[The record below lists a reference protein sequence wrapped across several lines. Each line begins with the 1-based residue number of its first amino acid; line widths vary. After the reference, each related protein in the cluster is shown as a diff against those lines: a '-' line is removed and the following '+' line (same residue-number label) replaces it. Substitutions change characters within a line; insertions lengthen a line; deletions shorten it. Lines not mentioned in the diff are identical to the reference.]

1 MQVTTF
7 MPKHPAS
14 GDGERSKGRFLLALL
29 LGLLP
34 LALLVVVI
42 GGTLTV
48 LAVIRPI
55 IAATS
60 FFEQQYLLAS
70 IALAGLT
77 LATIGY
83 IFVCKHML
91 KRIRSWHLA
100 GHKTSVNTGLW
111 ALLITSM
118 AVMLPVCF
126 GFFGR

>member
-7 MPKHPAS
+7 LPDSSVS
-14 GDGERSKGRFLLALL
+14 GDRGRSKGRFILALL

-42 GGTLTV
+42 EGTLTV

-55 IAATS
+55 IAAIS
-60 FFEQQYLLAS
+60 FFEQQYILAI
-70 IALAGLT
+70 IAMAGLA
-77 LATIGY
+77 LATISY
-83 IFVCKHML
+83 IFVCKHIL

-100 GHKTSVNTGLW
+100 GHKASVNAGLW
-111 ALLITSM
+111 TLLITSI
-118 AVMLPVCF
+118 AIMLPVCF